1 MTPEQF
7 EKYAALGAKG
17 VDAGALAAWLGFVFV
32 TRPVSTGG
40 IDPTLHLT
48 LSAAS
53 FVPFAMISAAHFWFG
68 QQLTTGRDVVRG

>member
-1 MTPEQF
+1 
-7 EKYAALGAKG
+7 
-17 VDAGALAAWLGFVFV
+17 VAWLGFVFV

-53 FVPFAMISAAHFWFG
+53 FVPFAMISATHFWFG